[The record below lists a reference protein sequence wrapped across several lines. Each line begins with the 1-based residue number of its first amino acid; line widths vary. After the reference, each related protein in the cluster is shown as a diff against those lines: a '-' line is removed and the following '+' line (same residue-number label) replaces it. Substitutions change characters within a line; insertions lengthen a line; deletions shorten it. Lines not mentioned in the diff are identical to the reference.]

1 MFQRCYRNLTC
12 NCAKFYF
19 VDSRQKLIFQLSIN
33 SNCSKNN
40 IFSSPRLSDPD
51 TDDDGAAA
59 TDKQEAVKTNG
70 TSNNPANINVS
81 GDQIN
86 KD

>member
-1 MFQRCYRNLTC
+1 MVLLLLVLLLVQYL
-12 NCAKFYF
+12 
-19 VDSRQKLIFQLSIN
+19 V
-33 SNCSKNN
+33 
-40 IFSSPRLSDPD
+40 
-51 TDDDGAAA
+51 DGAAA